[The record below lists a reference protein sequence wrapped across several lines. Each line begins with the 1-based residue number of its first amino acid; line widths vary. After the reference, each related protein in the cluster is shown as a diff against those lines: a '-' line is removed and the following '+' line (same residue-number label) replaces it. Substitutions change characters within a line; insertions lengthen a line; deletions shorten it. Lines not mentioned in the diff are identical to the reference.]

1 MDGSGDYQAKQ
12 NKPDKD
18 KYHRISLTCEIWKKK
33 DTNELIYKTEKSSQ
47 RKKIHLGLIKGKG
60 KDKYRNLGLT
70 DTYYI
75 QNKQKGTI
83 V

>member
-1 MDGSGDYQAKQ
+1 MRNLEK
-12 NKPDKD
+12 
-18 KYHRISLTCEIWKKK
+18 KKK

-60 KDKYRNLGLT
+60 KGKYRNLGLT

-75 QNKQKGTI
+75 QNKQKGTT